1 MQEGVASEASSLA
14 GHWGL
19 GKLICRVRQT
29 TTSKSMAPRRWP
41 SLRTWRRAYRA
52 YGWHTI
58 SVADGDNDL
67 AGLEAAIKEA
77 QSVTDKPS
85 LVSVHTTIGFG
96 SKKQGTEKVHGE
108 ALGDE
113 DLKHVKTTLGFKPD
127 EFFVVPD
134 TTYSIYKQAAQRGAQ
149 REQQWTE
156 LWSKYKQQHP
166 KEAAEI
172 QQRFDHTLPEGWQ
185 DKLPKWKPSDKADA
199 TRNTSGQVLNAL
211 ADILPSIM
219 GGSADLT
226 PSNKTELKSSKDYSK
241 SNPVGRYI
249 RFGVREHGM
258 AAIGN
263 GLFTYGSFI
272 PYTATFLNFIEYCFP
287 AVRLTAISNFQQ
299 LYIMTHDSIGLG
311 EDGPTHQPIEA
322 LSACRATPNLLVFR
336 PADGNETTGSYV
348 AAIEQT
354 DGPSVFALTPPEPAT
369 AGQVVCGRRQ
379 ERRLHRVR
387 QQGGRQQARRHLRG
401 QRQ

>member
-1 MQEGVASEASSLA
+1 M
-14 GHWGL
+14 
-19 GKLICRVRQT
+19 
-29 TTSKSMAPRRWP
+29 
-41 SLRTWRRAYRA
+41 
-52 YGWHTI
+52 
-58 SVADGDNDL
+58 
-67 AGLEAAIKEA
+67 
-77 QSVTDKPS
+77 
-85 LVSVHTTIGFG
+85 HTTIGFG

-113 DLKHVKTTLGFKPD
+113 DLKHVKTALGFKPD
-127 EFFVVPD
+127 EFFTVPD
-134 TTYSIYKQAAQRGAQ
+134 VTYSLYKEAAKRGAE
-149 REQQWTE
+149 REQQWNE

-172 QQRFDHTLPEGWQ
+172 QARFDHTLPNGWK
-185 DKLPKWKPSDKADA
+185 DKLPKWKPADKPDA
-199 TRNTSGQVLNAL
+199 TRNTSGAVLNAL
-211 ADILPSIM
+211 ADELPAIM

-226 PSNKTELKSSKDYSK
+226 PSNKTELKSSKDYSR
-241 SNPVGRYI
+241 SNRVGRYI

-263 GLFTYGSFI
+263 GLFTYGSYI
-272 PYTATFLNFIEYCFP
+272 PYTATFLNFIESVHQPYTTLHPCACHTHCSLTQSGGLLLCVMQPLACVRYCFP

-336 PADGNETTGSYV
+336 PADGNETTGSYI
-348 AAIEQT
+348 AAIEQQK
-354 DGPSVFALTPPEPAT
+354 GPSVFALT
-369 AGQVVCGRRQ
+369 RQ
-379 ERRLHRVR
+379 NLPQLDKSSAEAVQKGGLHSLRV
-387 QQGGRQQARRHLRG
+387 QGRQQARPGVRS